1 MDRVSARL
9 GAQSYCGQQ
18 RVQFSSVQF
27 MHSVQFIQF
36 SSVQFIHSVQ
46 LKMIFFHAGKG
57 PALSTQSLKSFPDVA
72 VETVHSVSFSFQFQG
87 AV

>member
-1 MDRVSARL
+1 
-9 GAQSYCGQQ
+9 
-18 RVQFSSVQF
+18 
-27 MHSVQFIQF
+27 MHSVQF

-72 VETVHSVSFSFQFQG
+72 IETVHSVSFSFQFQG